1 MSKRK
6 AIIFD
11 VDEILLDH
19 LGGFRDWLK
28 KKHGIITK
36 SDYPS
41 EYDLTNWM
49 GVEDQ
54 KEVVKYLKE
63 FNETSWEF
71 GVLQPQHESVKS
83 FMCALRH
90 TFPDAVFAALTK
102 SGTMGHGEVLRR
114 ANLAHVYPNILDEVH
129 IVEMY
134 ESKRGALHKLQTKY
148 NVVALIDDYIDNI
161 ETAVEMGIRGIML
174 NCPHNEQY
182 SKREDFHYAGN
193 WASIIHEICNA
204 MNKGD

>member
-1 MSKRK
+1 MTKRK
-6 AIIFD
+6 AIVFD
-11 VDEILLDH
+11 VDEIMLDH

-28 KKHGIITK
+28 KKHGIICK

-41 EYDLTNWM
+41 EYDLTEWM

-63 FNETSWEF
+63 FNETAWEF
-71 GVLQPQHESVKS
+71 GVLQPQYECVKAY
-83 FMCALRH
+83 MCALRH

-114 ANLAHVYPNILDEVH
+114 ANLEHVYPNILDEVH

-134 ESKRGALHKLQTKY
+134 ESKRGALHKLQAKY
-148 NVVALIDDYIDNI
+148 DVVALVDDYIENI
-161 ETAVEMGIRGIML
+161 ETAVNMGIRGIML
-174 NCPHNEQY
+174 QCPHNQQY
-182 SKREDFHYAGN
+182 KDREDFHYAEN
-193 WASIIHEICNA
+193 WAGVIHELCFVVQ
-204 MNKGD
+204 KGE